1 MKVCVC
7 FRSSV
12 IRLLSVSTRMAEDL
26 VEEWRKFSLTEDEA
40 PGFTV
45 DGDAMGNAKVLGSHC
60 LLGKLITD
68 KYFNK
73 EALKSSM
80 LRLWG
85 LACGITIQTI
95 GANLFVF
102 QFKDEFERERVLQG
116 TPWLFDNHL
125 LALNVFD
132 GSGPAQQVRFT
143 HSCFWVQ
150 LHGVPM
156 IYMTKETGERVGNAI
171 GTTLEVAV
179 PESGVGWG
187 PSLRVRIRLDITKP
201 FPRGRLITFQSLGQ
215 MWVSFK
221 YERLPWFCFHCG
233 LLGHSQRDCV
243 ARLRAGL
250 QMEES
255 HVQYGPWLRATGS
268 SQRRRRSTGDRVVGT
283 PPGMTAKTTVHAG
296 NFGNRSAQLSDGN
309 TIISNS
315 NSKVTE
321 SSDSGGVVPKS
332 SQQHGDMGDCV
343 RESLKPPKV
352 PGSTKPRNKSIAKD
366 WGTDKPASL
375 DKDGSVDVVPPSS
388 GSGGLS
394 GSHVAMDSKC
404 TTHGP
409 QVLHEVDILHGKYV
423 SPGVVEVGSY
433 SCPLEFHPG
442 SLDQD
447 GAHKGQSSRSSTIK
461 KSWKR
466 LARAKGRDSPL
477 IVEGPKRGSYS
488 SPLFQAEPEKK
499 RSKVSDG
506 ICKSISS
513 LSAEAMVQPRRD
525 Q

>member
-1 MKVCVC
+1 
-7 FRSSV
+7 
-12 IRLLSVSTRMAEDL
+12 MAEDL

-40 PGFTV
+40 PGFMV

-125 LALNVFD
+125 LALIVFD
-132 GSGPAQQVRFT
+132 GSCPAQQVRFT

-171 GTTLEVAV
+171 GTTLEVVV
-179 PESGVGWG
+179 PESGIGWG
-187 PSLRVRIRLDITKP
+187 PLLRVRVRLDITKP
-201 FPRGRLITFQSLGQ
+201 FPRGRLINFQSLGQ

-233 LLGHSQRDCV
+233 LIGHSERDCV

-250 QMEES
+250 QMAES
-255 HVQYGPWLRATGS
+255 HIQYGPWLRATVS
-268 SQRRRRSTGDRVVGT
+268 SQRQRRSTGDRVAGT
-283 PPGMTAKTTVHAG
+283 PPGTTAKTTVHAG
-296 NFGNRSAQLSDGN
+296 NFVNRSAHFSDGS

-315 NSKVTE
+315 NSKVTV
-321 SSDSGGVVPKS
+321 SSDSGGTVPKS
-332 SQQHGDMGDCV
+332 SQQHGDMGDYM
-343 RESLKPPKV
+343 RESLKPPNV
-352 PGSTKPRNKSIAKD
+352 SGSTTKPLNNPIAKNWRAD
-366 WGTDKPASL
+366 MPAPL
-375 DKDGSVDVVPPSS
+375 DKDGVGDVVPPSS
-388 GSGGLS
+388 DSGGLS
-394 GSHVAMDSKC
+394 GSHGARDSKC

-409 QVLHEVDILHGKYV
+409 QVLHEVGILHGKYV
-423 SPGVVEVGSY
+423 SPGVVEVGS
-433 SCPLEFHPG
+433 SSSPIECHPG

-447 GAHKGQSSRSSTIK
+447 GAHNGQLHSSSINK

-466 LARAKGRDSPL
+466 LARAKGRGSSL
-477 IVEGPKRGSYS
+477 IVEGPKRGSYT
-488 SPLFQAEPEKK
+488 SPLFQAAPEKK

-506 ICKSISS
+506 NCKSTSS
-513 LSAEAMVQPRRD
+513 LSAEAVVQSRRD